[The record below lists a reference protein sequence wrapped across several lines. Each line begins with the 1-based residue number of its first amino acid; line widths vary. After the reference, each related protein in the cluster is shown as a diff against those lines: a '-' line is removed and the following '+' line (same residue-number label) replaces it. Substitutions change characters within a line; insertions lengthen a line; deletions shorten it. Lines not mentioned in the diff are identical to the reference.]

1 MTATDLA
8 RRDRVFYLTMAIVA
22 LVVVLAGFSPS
33 FFLAMF
39 NPESRPLAPIYH
51 VHGAVFT
58 TWMLLHICQAW
69 LIGRGKVATHMKLG
83 QAGAVLGFV
92 VIIFAFV
99 ITHHAGVHG
108 LGGPLGTAP
117 DQVQALAVP
126 FFDMFVF
133 APLFIAGLLL
143 RKKSPE
149 AHKRLMTLA
158 TVGGLLGAAIG
169 RAPLFVFEFDRQL
182 YLTLALLFAGPVYD
196 LVTRRRIHL
205 AYVFG
210 LIPPLLLL
218 TDMRLA
224 IGATE
229 QWRQFVAW
237 WVG

>member
-1 MTATDLA
+1 MTAADLA
-8 RRDRVFYLTMAIVA
+8 RRDRAFYLAMSIIAF
-22 LVVVLAGFSPS
+22 LVVLAGFSPS
-33 FFLAMF
+33 FFLAVL

-51 VHGAVFT
+51 VHGMVFT
-58 TWMLLHICQAW
+58 LWMLFHINQCR
-69 LIGRGKVATHMKLG
+69 LIGRGSVATHMRLG
-83 QAGAVLGFV
+83 KFGAVLGFV
-92 VIIFAFV
+92 VIVFAFY

-108 LGGPLGTAP
+108 LAGPLGTAP

-133 APLFIAGLLL
+133 APLFIAGLLT
-143 RKKSPE
+143 RKSSPE

-169 RAPLFVFEFDRQL
+169 RAPFFVFEFDRQL

-196 LVTRRRIHL
+196 LVTRKRIHM

-210 LIPPLLLL
+210 LVPPLLLL

-224 IGATE
+224 IGATP
-229 QWRQFVAW
+229 QWHSFVAW